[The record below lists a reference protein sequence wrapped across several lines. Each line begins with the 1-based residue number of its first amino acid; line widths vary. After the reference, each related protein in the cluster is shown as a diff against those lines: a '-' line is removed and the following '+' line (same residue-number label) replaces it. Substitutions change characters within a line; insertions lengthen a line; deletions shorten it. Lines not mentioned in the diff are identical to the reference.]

1 MDVLFTSPHNLWLL
15 MVIPVMVGFAQG
27 MENLFIL
34 EREYN
39 LTKYDTI
46 TMFIVHIVLSYALW
60 NMFSSNI
67 IILVVI
73 ISVGLMFT
81 SELYDVLL
89 DHNLMFRY

>member
-27 MENLFIL
+27 MEDLFIL

-46 TMFIVHIVLSYALW
+46 MMFMLHLVLSYTLW
-60 NMFSSNI
+60 NMFSTNI
-67 IILVVI
+67 IVLSVI
-73 ISVGLMFT
+73 ILVGLMFT
-81 SELYDVLL
+81 TELYDILL
-89 DHNLMFRY
+89 DHNLMFRF

>member
-67 IILVVI
+67 IILAVI

-89 DHNLMFRY
+89 DHNLMFRF

>member
-27 MENLFIL
+27 MEDLFIL

-46 TMFIVHIVLSYALW
+46 MMFMLHIVLSYTLW
-60 NMFSSNI
+60 NMFSTNIFVLI
-67 IILVVI
+67 IIV
-73 ISVGLMFT
+73 SFGLIFT
-81 SELYDVLL
+81 VEIYDVLL
-89 DHNLMFRY
+89 DRNLMFRF

>member
-15 MVIPVMVGFAQG
+15 MVIPIMVGFVQG

-46 TMFIVHIVLSYALW
+46 IMFMLHIVLSYTLW

-67 IILVVI
+67 IVLSVI
-73 ISVGLMFT
+73 ILVGLMFT
-81 SELYDVLL
+81 TELYDILL
-89 DHNLMFRY
+89 DHNLMFRF

>member
-27 MENLFIL
+27 MEDLFIL

-46 TMFIVHIVLSYALW
+46 MMFMLHIALSYTLW
-60 NMFSSNI
+60 NMFSTNIFVLI
-67 IILVVI
+67 IIV
-73 ISVGLMFT
+73 SFGLIFT
-81 SELYDVLL
+81 VEIYDVLL
-89 DHNLMFRY
+89 DHNLMFRF

>member
-27 MENLFIL
+27 MEDLFIL

-46 TMFIVHIVLSYALW
+46 MMFMLHIVLSYTLW
-60 NMFSSNI
+60 NMFSTNI
-67 IILVVI
+67 IVLSVI
-73 ISVGLMFT
+73 ILVGLMFT
-81 SELYDVLL
+81 TELYDILL
-89 DHNLMFRY
+89 DHNLMFRF

>member
-27 MENLFIL
+27 MEDLFIL

-46 TMFIVHIVLSYALW
+46 IMFILHIVLSYALW
-60 NMFSSNI
+60 NMFSTNI
-67 IILVVI
+67 IVLSVI
-73 ISVGLMFT
+73 ILVGLMFT
-81 SELYDVLL
+81 TELYDILL
-89 DHNLMFRY
+89 DHNLMFRL